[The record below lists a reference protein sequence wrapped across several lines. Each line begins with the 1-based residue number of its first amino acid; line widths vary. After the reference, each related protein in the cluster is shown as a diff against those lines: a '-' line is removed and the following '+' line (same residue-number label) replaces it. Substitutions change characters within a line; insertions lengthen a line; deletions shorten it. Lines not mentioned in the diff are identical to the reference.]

1 MLVSNLKNPTPGFE
15 QDSTIL
21 PHTRPC

>member
-15 QDSTIL
+15 QDSAIL